1 MAAKA
6 GDSAVRKLF
15 QKLAA
20 EERLKQGYEFKDWYF
35 CMKKL

>member
-1 MAAKA
+1 MAAKV

-20 EERLKQGYEFKDWYF
+20 EERLKQAMSAKTGISA
-35 CMKKL
+35 